1 MGYLNNKEKTL
12 ETIDDDGWLHS
23 GDLLTVDQEGFY
35 KIVGRIKEIII
46 TAGGENV
53 APTNIEDEIRI
64 CLPDI
69 VQQVMVCGDSQPYL
83 TCLITLKVQMDMTTL
98 KPTENLE
105 PRAVK
110 WIRSICGH
118 EYKTVSELM
127 SSEHWSFIEAAI
139 DDGIQAA
146 NSKAVS
152 NVAKIKKWK
161 VLKKDFSI
169 DGGELSP
176 TLKLKRF
183 HVAKM
188 YKDIIDEMYN

>member
-69 VQQVMVCGDSQPYL
+69 VQQV
-83 TCLITLKVQMDMTTL
+83 
-98 KPTENLE
+98 
-105 PRAVK
+105 R
-110 WIRSICGH
+110 
-118 EYKTVSELM
+118 
-127 SSEHWSFIEAAI
+127 
-139 DDGIQAA
+139 
-146 NSKAVS
+146 
-152 NVAKIKKWK
+152 VAKKIFE
-161 VLKKDFSI
+161 DFEKMLCKERIIGREPVSI
-169 DGGELSP
+169 I
-176 TLKLKRF
+176 
-183 HVAKM
+183 H
-188 YKDIIDEMYN
+188 